1 VLKIKIHAKRFPSKL
16 RVAMM
21 AMCHH
26 AFKELGVSDRIKNS
40 MTLNIHLR
48 HHVSEGEAYL
58 ADEANVYRPKE
69 FVVILDHHRI
79 LIDDYGREKGDLEW
93 AHDMLKIL
101 AHELVHVK
109 DYVLGNLAMRK
120 VGMVYRGVTFDAET
134 LLDYFKLPYE
144 IEAYGREKGLLVSF
158 LIFWNSIESELGLL
172 GDDEID
178 E

>member
-1 VLKIKIHAKRFPSKL
+1 MLKIKIHARKFPSKL

-26 AFKELGVSDRIKNS
+26 ALTELGVSDRIKNS
-40 MTLNIHLR
+40 ITLNIHLR
-48 HHVSEGEAYL
+48 HHDQEGEAKL
-58 ADEANVYRPKE
+58 DVDANVYRPKE
-69 FVVILDHHRI
+69 FVVILDPHRI

-93 AHDMLKIL
+93 AHDVLKIL

-120 VGMVYRGVTFDAET
+120 VGMVYRGAIFDTET

-158 LIFWNSIESELGLL
+158 LIFWNSIENELGLL
-172 GDDEID
+172 GDDGE
-178 E
+178 